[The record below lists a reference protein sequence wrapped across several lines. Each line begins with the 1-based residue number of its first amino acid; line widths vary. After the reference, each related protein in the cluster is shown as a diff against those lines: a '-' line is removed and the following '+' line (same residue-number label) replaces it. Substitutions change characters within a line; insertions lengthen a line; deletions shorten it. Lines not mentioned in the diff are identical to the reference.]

1 MRKVYRLFAVLLV
14 MGLLSGCMPGR
25 IETGETIEVPTRER
39 ITEEASN
46 EGQIPYADV
55 TTHAPVVVPTD
66 PPTDAPTETFTE
78 PTQSPKIGLTAL
90 AVVPNYVNVR
100 TGPSTED
107 EIVGKIFNNCAAEIL
122 DEVDGEDGKWYLIT
136 SGNVQG
142 YIKSEFFLVGE
153 EAEAKK
159 KEVGVLM
166 GLVKEEAL
174 RVRSEPDMTN
184 NDNVFTHYQKGT
196 LVVIKELKNGWA
208 KIESDESSTGYV
220 YAGCLDYW
228 WEFKTAI
235 TLKEEAAELQRKK
248 EAEERAKKA
257 QEEYEAALRAEAERK
272 QKAEEEARRRSEQAA
287 NETRPP
293 QPTNPPQPTTPPQP
307 TNPPA
312 TETPVDPKDAL
323 RAAVVAYALQFVG
336 NPYVHGGRSLVTGT
350 DCSGFTSL
358 VYQHFGYSLSYTPA
372 GQSEQY
378 TRVPVSTIKPGDLLF
393 YSNSQKYLGHVALY
407 IGNGQIVHAGTVE
420 TGIIVSSAYY
430 RDPLF
435 AVRVIN

>member
-1 MRKVYRLFAVLLV
+1 MILIILLLFT
-14 MGLLSGCMPGR
+14 GLLSGCIPGHL
-25 IETGETIEVPTRER
+25 ETGDIYAG
-39 ITEEASN
+39 TEESVEPSGSRDETA
-46 EGQIPYADV
+46 E
-55 TTHAPVVVPTD
+55 
-66 PPTDAPTETFTE
+66 TETRAPETPEAAISTE
-78 PTQSPKIGLTAL
+78 ATTVTEATTEATTEETSSPNIGLTAL
-90 AVVPNYVNVR
+90 AVVENYVNVR
-100 TGPSTED
+100 TGPTTD
-107 EIVGKIFNNCAAEIL
+107 AEIVGKIFNNCAAQIL
-122 DEVDGEDGKWYLIT
+122 DEVDGEGGKWFLMT
-136 SGNVQG
+136 SGNVRG

-159 KEVGVLM
+159 KEVGILF
-166 GLVKEEAL
+166 GLVKEDYL
-174 RVRSEPDMTN
+174 RVRSEPDMSN

-220 YAGCLDYW
+220 YADCIDYW

-235 TLKEEAAELQRKK
+235 TLQEEAAELQRKK
-248 EAEERAKKA
+248 EAEERARKA
-257 QEEYEAALRAEAERK
+257 QEEYEAALRAEEERK
-272 QKAEEEARRRSEQAA
+272 AREAEEARKRSEEAA
-287 NETRPP
+287 RQTTPAP
-293 QPTNPPQPTTPPQP
+293 GQPTQPTHAP
-307 TNPPA
+307 TQAPTTAPPA
-312 TETPVDPKDAL
+312 TEAPVDPKDAL
-323 RAAVVAYALQFVG
+323 RNAVVAYALQFVG

-358 VYQHFGYSLSYTPA
+358 VYQHFGYPLSYTPA

-378 TRVPVSTIKPGDLLF
+378 VRVPLDSIKPGDLLF